1 MVRNLLLDAWGY
13 FPQSVHA
20 LFLLELAEVRL
31 LVQNLLARVKIPDSH
46 SVIIGN
52 TDYSGGIN
60 MDAVDIVLV
69 SS

>member
-1 MVRNLLLDAWGY
+1 MPGVY
-13 FPQSVHA
+13 VPQSVRA
-20 LFLLELAEVRL
+20 LVLLELAEVRL
-31 LVQNLLARVKIPDSH
+31 LIQNLARVKIPDSH

>member
-1 MVRNLLLDAWGY
+1 MPGVY
-13 FPQSVHA
+13 VPQSVYA
-20 LFLLELAEVRL
+20 LFLLELVDVRL
-31 LVQNLLARVKIPDSH
+31 LIQNLARVKIPDSH

>member
-1 MVRNLLLDAWGY
+1 MPGVY
-13 FPQSVHA
+13 VPQSVRA

-31 LVQNLLARVKIPDSH
+31 LIQNLARVKIPDSH

>member
-1 MVRNLLLDAWGY
+1 MSGVY
-13 FPQSVHA
+13 VPQSVHA

-31 LVQNLLARVKIPDSH
+31 LVQNLATVKIPDSH

-60 MDAVDIVLV
+60 MDAVDIVLM